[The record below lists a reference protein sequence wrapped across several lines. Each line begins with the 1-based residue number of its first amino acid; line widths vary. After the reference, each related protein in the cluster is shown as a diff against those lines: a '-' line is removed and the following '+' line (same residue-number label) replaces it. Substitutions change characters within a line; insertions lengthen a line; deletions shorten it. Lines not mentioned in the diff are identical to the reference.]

1 MSSGFTATDFGVV
14 EENGVLVTG
23 LGAPS
28 TEDRDFYLTLQHK
41 DKHSES
47 DASFGWDKP
56 YIEYCGQ
63 GWSWYGHIESFE
75 LFRDHVVVQM
85 DSEAAARMQDDGHIE
100 VRFDLGEE
108 EFSKLRRALER
119 TFKGVS
125 YFAVKV

>member
-47 DASFGWDKP
+47 DVSFGWDKP

-85 DSEAAARMQDDGHIE
+85 DSEAAARPLCQDSCRVH
-100 VRFDLGEE
+100 FLGNGN
-108 EFSKLRRALER
+108 SGGGER
-119 TFKGVS
+119 VS
-125 YFAVKV
+125 DAAIQ